1 MQRKCVQ
8 CYLMRSKLVQC
19 PGGHSICT
27 NFRLSNYSREDFIKI
42 VLPHSA
48 SLYASKRALFAAF
61 IVNYCAN
68 LLVLVS
74 RIDES
79 VPLFYLLLKFPC
91 TIIFTFSPMYAYQD
105 LSSIRDTRVCRYA
118 RVTKQA
124 SMVSLKYPMTSL
136 KDTHV
141 YDKL

>member
-79 VPLFYLLLKFPC
+79 VPLFCLLLKFPC
-91 TIIFTFSPMYAYQD
+91 TIIFTFPRCT
-105 LSSIRDTRVCRYA
+105 LIRIYRLFGTLEQVC
-118 RVTKQA
+118 K
-124 SMVSLKYPMTSL
+124 SDKTSKHGFFKIPDDISKRHSCL
-136 KDTHV
+136 
-141 YDKL
+141 